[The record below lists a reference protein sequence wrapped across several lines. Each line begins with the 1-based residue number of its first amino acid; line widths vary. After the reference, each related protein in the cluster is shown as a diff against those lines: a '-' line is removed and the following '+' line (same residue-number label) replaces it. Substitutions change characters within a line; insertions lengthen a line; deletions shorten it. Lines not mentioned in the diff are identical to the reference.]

1 MSRLLYVLQ
10 VWHGDVD
17 MAAEV
22 ARLHA
27 EITDGTPYQDVDA
40 MLVYRRDCPRP
51 RELEELLSRSFSV
64 VRPYRSRRHETG
76 FPAGPNGVWC
86 DMMQHVAAMHRS
98 SEWNYD
104 CVLTTEA
111 DAIPLVRDWPQ
122 RLLAAWDR
130 AESMVAGCW
139 HPNGE
144 HLVGHINGNALF
156 DPLTVTLDPRLA
168 GCSTRVAWDTYLA
181 NVFHQLGWE
190 DIPEIRN
197 LYQARNVEPFVFE
210 HLLKDDCAWLHG
222 VKDSTARD
230 WVRRR
235 LVSSQKKSFSILPQ
249 RG

>member
-10 VWHGDVD
+10 VYSGDVPD
-17 MAAEV
+17 GVEI

-27 EITDGTPYQDVDA
+27 DLCAGTPYPDVDA
-40 MLVYRRDCPRP
+40 LVVHRRDCPRP
-51 RELEELLSRSFSV
+51 QEIEELLASAFGRV
-64 VRPYRSRRHETG
+64 MVYRSKRHETG

-86 DMMQHVAAMHRS
+86 DMMQHIAAMHRS
-98 SEWNYD
+98 KEWSYD

-111 DAIPLVRDWPQ
+111 DAVPLVLNWPQ

-144 HLVGHINGNALF
+144 HRVGHINGNALF
-156 DPLTVTLDPRLA
+156 DPMTVTLDPRLA

-197 LYQARNVEPFVFE
+197 LYRARNVESFVFE
-210 HLLKDDCAWLHG
+210 HLLRDDCVWLHG

-235 LVSSQKKSFSILPQ
+235 LVPSQKKGLSILPQ
-249 RG
+249 WG

>member
-1 MSRLLYVLQ
+1 MSRLLYALQ
-10 VWHGDVD
+10 VYSGDVSD
-17 MAAEV
+17 GVEV

-27 EITDGTPYQDVDA
+27 DICAGTPYRDVDA
-40 MLVYRRDCPRP
+40 LVVHRRDCARP
-51 RELEELLSRSFSV
+51 REIEELLSSAFKKV
-64 VRPYRSRRHETG
+64 MVYRSKRHETG

-86 DMMQHVAAMHRS
+86 DMMQHIAAMHRS
-98 SEWNYD
+98 REWSYD
-104 CVLTTEA
+104 AVLTTEA
-111 DAIPLVRDWPQ
+111 DAIPLVLDWPQ
-122 RLLAAWDR
+122 RLLSAWDR
-130 AESMVAGCW
+130 AESAVAGCW

-144 HLVGHINGNALF
+144 HRVGHINGNALF
-156 DPLTVTLDPRLA
+156 HPMVVTMDHRLA

-210 HLLKDDCAWLHG
+210 HLLRNDCVWLHG

-235 LVSSQKKSFSILPQ
+235 LVPSQKKGFSILPQ

>member
-1 MSRLLYVLQ
+1 MSRLLYALQ
-10 VWHGDVD
+10 VYSGDVAD
-17 MAAEV
+17 GVEV

-27 EITDGTPYQDVDA
+27 NICAGTQYQDVDA
-40 MLVYRRDCPRP
+40 LIVHRRDCPRP
-51 RELEELLSRSFSV
+51 REIEELLSSAFGRV
-64 VRPYRSRRHETG
+64 MVYRSKRHETG

-98 SEWNYD
+98 KEWSYD
-104 CVLTTEA
+104 SVLTTEA
-111 DAIPLVRDWPQ
+111 DAIPLVLDWPQ

-144 HLVGHINGNALF
+144 HRVGHINGNALF

-181 NVFHQLGWE
+181 SVFHQLGWE

-197 LYQARNVEPFVFE
+197 LYQARNVEPFVLE
-210 HLLKDDCAWLHG
+210 HLLRDGCAWLHG
-222 VKDSTARD
+222 VKDTTARD

-235 LVSSQKKSFSILPQ
+235 LVSSQKKGLSILPQ
-249 RG
+249 WG